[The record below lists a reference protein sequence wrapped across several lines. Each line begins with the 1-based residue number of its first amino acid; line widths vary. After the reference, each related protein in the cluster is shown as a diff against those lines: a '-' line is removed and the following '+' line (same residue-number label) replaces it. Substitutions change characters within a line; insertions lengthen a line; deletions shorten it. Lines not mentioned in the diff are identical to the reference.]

1 MTKAPGGET
10 ELGSVLVVD
19 DDAMNRVML
28 SRLLTREG
36 YAVTEANDGA
46 AALELVDKHAFDL
59 VLLDVMMPGIDGL
72 QVLETLRKTRSVAE
86 LPIIMATAEDSS
98 RDVVRALKLGANDY
112 VTKPLDFSVVL
123 ARVQTHLSLKRAKE
137 ELEATNARMK
147 KDLEAAAKVQ
157 RALMPNSLPKV
168 LDFSFVWN
176 FVPCDELGG
185 DILDVFQLDE
195 DNIGLYLL
203 DVSGHGVQAA
213 LLSVTLNRLL
223 AQMAEGSLQFEEAG
237 GGQTERQLLSPAEVA
252 AGLNTRFQMD
262 ASPGAVQYFTFL
274 YGILN
279 THTSMFR
286 YVSAGHP
293 GPLQVPTDGKSVL
306 HPQEGFAIG
315 WFPDSTYQEFVIEL
329 KPGDRLYL
337 YSDGILEAMNSADEL
352 FGPERVVE
360 ALEERKNL
368 TLQGGVEELV
378 ECGRQWSGDAGFADD
393 VSILA
398 LERRAAETP

>member
-1 MTKAPGGET
+1 M
-10 ELGSVLVVD
+10 LVVD
-19 DDAMNRVML
+19 DDEMNRVML

-59 VLLDVMMPGIDGL
+59 VLLDVMMLGIDGL

-98 RDVVRALKLGANDY
+98 SDVVRALKLGANDY

-203 DVSGHGVQAA
+203 DVSGHGVRAA

-252 AGLNTRFQMD
+252 AGLNTQFQMD

-279 THTSMFR
+279 TNTSIFR
-286 YVSAGHP
+286 YVSVGHP
-293 GPLQVPTDGKSVL
+293 GPLQVRTDGKSVL

-337 YSDGILEAMNSADEL
+337 YSDGILEAMNSEDEL

-398 LERRAAETP
+398 LERRVAESP

>member
-398 LERRAAETP
+398 LERRVAETP

>member
-1 MTKAPGGET
+1 
-10 ELGSVLVVD
+10 
-19 DDAMNRVML
+19 ML
-28 SRLLTREG
+28 SRLLTRSG
-36 YAVTEANDGA
+36 YAVTEASDGG
-46 AALELVDKHAFDL
+46 AALELVEKHSFDL
-59 VLLDVMMPGIDGL
+59 VLLDILMPGIDGL
-72 QVLETLRKTRSVAE
+72 QVLENLRRTRSVAE

-98 RDVVRALKLGANDY
+98 SDVVRALKLGANDY

-123 ARVQTHLSLKRAKE
+123 ARVQTQLSLKRAKD

-147 KDLEAAAKVQ
+147 RDLEAAAKVQ
-157 RALMPNSLPKV
+157 RALMPKSLPKV
-168 LDFSFVWN
+168 QEFRFVWD

-195 DNIGLYLL
+195 DRIGLYLL
-203 DVSGHGVQAA
+203 DVSGHGVRAA

-237 GGQTERQLLSPAEVA
+237 GSQTESQLLSPAEVA
-252 AGLNTRFQMD
+252 ARLNTRFQMD

-279 THTSMFR
+279 THSGYFR

-293 GPLQVPTDGKSVL
+293 GPLHVRPDGESIL

-315 WFPDSTYQEFVIEL
+315 WFPDSTYQESVIEL

-337 YSDGILEAMNSADEL
+337 YSDGILEAMNSEDEL
-352 FGPERVVE
+352 FGPERLVE
-360 ALEERKNL
+360 ALEGRRGL
-368 TLQGGVEELV
+368 TLQGSVEGLV
-378 ECGRQWSGDAGFADD
+378 ECARRWSGDAGFVDD

-398 LERRAAETP
+398 LERGIAETP

>member
-203 DVSGHGVQAA
+203 DVSGHGVRAA

-279 THTSMFR
+279 TNTSIFR

-293 GPLQVPTDGKSVL
+293 GPIQVRTDGKSIL

-337 YSDGILEAMNSADEL
+337 YSDGILEAMNSEDEL

-368 TLQGGVEELV
+368 TLQGSVEELV
-378 ECGRQWSGDAGFADD
+378 ECGRQWSGVAGFADD

-398 LERRAAETP
+398 LERGVAETP

>member
-203 DVSGHGVQAA
+203 DVSGHGVRAA

-286 YVSAGHP
+286 YVSGGHP

-368 TLQGGVEELV
+368 TLQGSVEELV

-398 LERRAAETP
+398 LERRVAETP

>member
-157 RALMPNSLPKV
+157 RALMPSSLPKV

-203 DVSGHGVQAA
+203 DVSGHGVRAA

-337 YSDGILEAMNSADEL
+337 YSDGILEAMNSEDEL

-368 TLQGGVEELV
+368 TLQGSVEELV

>member
-1 MTKAPGGET
+1 MTNAPGGEK
-10 ELGSVLVVD
+10 EHGSLLVVD
-19 DDAMNRVML
+19 DDEMNRVML
-28 SRLLTREG
+28 SRLLTRGG

-46 AALELVDKHAFDL
+46 AALELVDKHSFDL
-59 VLLDVMMPGIDGL
+59 VLLDILMPGIDGL
-72 QVLETLRKTRSVAE
+72 QVLETLRRTRSVAE

-98 RDVVRALKLGANDY
+98 SDVVRALKLGANDY
-112 VTKPLDFSVVL
+112 VTKPLDVSVVL
-123 ARVQTHLSLKRAKE
+123 ARVQTQLSLKRAKE

-147 KDLEAAAKVQ
+147 RDLEAAAKVQ

-168 LDFSFVWN
+168 QEFRFVWD

-195 DNIGLYLL
+195 YRIGLYLL
-203 DVSGHGVQAA
+203 DVSGHGVRAA

-237 GGQTERQLLSPAEVA
+237 GSQTESQLLSPAEVA
-252 AGLNTRFQMD
+252 ARLNTRFQMD
-262 ASPGAVQYFTFL
+262 ASPGATQYFTFL

-279 THTSMFR
+279 TNTCNFR

-293 GPLQVPTDGKSVL
+293 GPLRVRPDGASIL

-315 WFPDSTYQEFVIEL
+315 WFPDSTYQESVIEL

-337 YSDGILEAMNSADEL
+337 YSDGILEAMNSEDEL
-352 FGPERVVE
+352 FGPERLVE
-360 ALEERKNL
+360 ALEGRRTL
-368 TLQGGVEELV
+368 TLQGSVEGLV
-378 ECGRQWSGDAGFADD
+378 ECGRQWSGDAGFVDD

-398 LERRAAETP
+398 LERGAAETP

>member
-1 MTKAPGGET
+1 MTHPPRAEKQ
-10 ELGSVLVVD
+10 LGSLLVVD
-19 DDAMNRVML
+19 DDEMNRVML
-28 SRLLTREG
+28 TRLLTREG
-36 YAVTEANDGA
+36 YAVTGANDGA
-46 AALELVDKHAFDL
+46 AALELVGKHSFDL
-59 VLLDVMMPGIDGL
+59 VLLDIRMPGIDGL

-98 RDVVRALKLGANDY
+98 SDVVRALKLGANDY
-112 VTKPLDFSVVL
+112 VTKPRDFSVVL
-123 ARVQTHLSLKRAKE
+123 ARVQTQLSLKRAKD

-147 KDLEAAAKVQ
+147 RDLEAAAKVQ

-168 LDFSFVWN
+168 RDIRFVWD

-195 DNIGLYLL
+195 DRIDLYLL
-203 DVSGHGVQAA
+203 DVGGHGVQAA

-237 GGQTERQLLSPAEVA
+237 GIQTERQLLSPAEVA
-252 AGLNTRFQMD
+252 ARLNTRFQMD

-274 YGILN
+274 YGIWN
-279 THTSMFR
+279 TRTCNFR

-293 GPLQVPTDGKSVL
+293 GPLHVRPEGESIL
-306 HPQEGFAIG
+306 HPQAGLAVG
-315 WFPDSTYQEFVIEL
+315 WFPDSTYRESVIEL

-337 YSDGILEAMNSADEL
+337 YSDGILEAMNSEDEL
-352 FGPERVVE
+352 FGPDRVVE
-360 ALEERKNL
+360 VLEERRNL
-368 TLQGGVEELV
+368 TLQGSVEELL
-378 ECGRQWSGDAGFADD
+378 ECGRRWSGHAGFADD

-398 LERRAAETP
+398 LERGVAKTP

>member
-168 LDFSFVWN
+168 QDISFVWN

-203 DVSGHGVQAA
+203 DVSGHGVRAA

>member
-1 MTKAPGGET
+1 MTDPIKI
-10 ELGSVLVVD
+10 LLVD
-19 DDAMNRVML
+19 DNEMNRDML
-28 SRLLTREG
+28 SRRLARKG
-36 YAVTEANDGA
+36 FDVTVAEDGA
-46 AALELVDKHAFDL
+46 EALQAITECDFDL
-59 VLLDVMMPGIDGL
+59 VLLDIMMPGMDGL
-72 QVLETLRKTRSVAE
+72 QVLEILRRDRTPLD
-86 LPIIMATAEDSS
+86 LPVIMATAEDSS
-98 RDVVRALKLGANDY
+98 SDVVRALKLGANDY

-168 LDFSFVWN
+168 QDIRFVWN

-195 DNIGLYLL
+195 DKIGLYLL
-203 DVSGHGVQAA
+203 DVSGHGVPAA

-223 AQMAEGSLQFEEAG
+223 AQMAKGSLQFEEAG
-237 GGQTERQLLSPAEVA
+237 GGQTESQLLTPAEVA
-252 AGLNTRFQMD
+252 ARLNTRFQMD

-279 THTSMFR
+279 TNTFIFR

-293 GPLQVPTDGKSVL
+293 GPIQVGIDGKSIL

-315 WFPDSTYQEFVIEL
+315 WFPDSTYQESVIEL

-337 YSDGILEAMNSADEL
+337 YSDGILEAMNSEDEL
-352 FGPERVVE
+352 FGPERLVE
-360 ALEERKNL
+360 ALEERQNL
-368 TLQGGVEELV
+368 TLQGSVEELV
-378 ECGRQWSGDAGFADD
+378 ECGRQWSGDAGFVDD

-398 LERRAAETP
+398 LERGVAETP